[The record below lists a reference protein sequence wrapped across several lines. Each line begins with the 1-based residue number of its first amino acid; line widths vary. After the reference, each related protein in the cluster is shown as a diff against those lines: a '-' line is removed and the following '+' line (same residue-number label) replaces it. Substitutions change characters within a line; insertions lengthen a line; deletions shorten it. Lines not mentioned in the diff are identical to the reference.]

1 LATALEQQQQWLQR
15 GIKIGMAVNISAIDL
30 VDMRL
35 PAYVGELQTRF
46 DLESLDL
53 TLEVTESAVMQDPD
67 SALLALKNLRRM
79 GIKLSIDDF
88 GTGFSSM
95 AQLKK
100 MPVDELKIDKAFV
113 LQLASNHEDQMMTKT
128 LVTLARNLGLSTVA
142 EGVEDEE
149 SLQQLRAMGATKA
162 QGYHLSR
169 PKSAE
174 DFETWL
180 LDYERSSEA
189 SE

>member
-1 LATALEQQQQWLQR
+1 
-15 GIKIGMAVNISAIDL
+15 IDL

-35 PAYVGELQTRF
+35 PAYVGELQSRF
-46 DLESLDL
+46 DIETLDL

-113 LQLASNHEDQMMTKT
+113 QQLAINREDQVMTRTLITLASNLELT
-128 LVTLARNLGLSTVA
+128 TVA
-142 EGVEDEE
+142 EGVEDED
-149 SLQQLRAMGATKA
+149 SLQQLREMGATKA
-162 QGYHLSR
+162 QGYLISS
-169 PKSAE
+169 PKSARE
-174 DFETWL
+174 FEAWL
-180 LDYERSSEA
+180 VDYQRLSEYSA
-189 SE
+189 